1 MRNDVAEKVNT
12 DYEGSRKQY
21 RVFVGRRFK
30 GKKTIG
36 SLRSDNGV
44 LVTRTKGKL
53 RVLQKHHK
61 DPGRISEDSGFDS
74 EWKEQYVQ

>member
-44 LVTRTKGKL
+44 LVTSKL
-53 RVLQKHHK
+53 
-61 DPGRISEDSGFDS
+61 
-74 EWKEQYVQ
+74 